1 VTHPLAG
8 FHPHVRAWFEAAFVA
23 PTDVQRKSWP
33 LIGAGHHALITAPTG
48 SGKTLTAFLWALDAL
63 VSGRYSPGATRVL
76 YVSPL
81 KALNN
86 DVQRNLVQPLEA
98 LRARF
103 TAAND
108 PLPPIRVQ
116 VRSGDT
122 SSSERQRML
131 RTPPEILITTPESLF
146 LLLTTARGRQAL
158 ASIETVI
165 LDEIHAVADNRR
177 GTVLMT
183 CLERLVQIAGNV
195 QRIALSATVN
205 PLDEIAAF
213 VAGRN
218 ERGEPRPIDIVV
230 GSDPKKIEFSVHFPE
245 HVRAAQDSGQKIW
258 SALTESFRGIIAANK
273 STLFFTNSRRLAER
287 ITLTINDAEGEPL
300 AYAHHGSLSREIRT
314 EVEARLKS
322 GAMRAIVATNSL
334 EMGIDIGSIDEVV
347 MIQSPPSITAALQR
361 IGRAGH
367 RVGDTS
373 KGTLFPTHAH
383 DFLEAAALAEC
394 IEARALE
401 PLVTLDNAL
410 DVLAQIIVSMTASET
425 WHLDTLY
432 DVLRRSYPYRSLPR
446 EQFDLVV
453 EMLAGRY
460 AGSRVRD
467 LKARVVF
474 DRIDQT
480 LRAAKGAVYALYNSG
495 GTIPDRGYYHLRHN
509 DTGALVGD
517 LDEEFV
523 WEAQVGQIFSLG
535 SQSWQIK
542 HITHNDV
549 LAVPA
554 AKTASGAPPFWLA
567 ESYNRSFFYSRR
579 IGEFLERAE
588 QRFERDETA
597 AFSTDLTQR
606 HGFDAAAAEELVA
619 YLDRQRAHTG
629 APLPHRRH
637 VLVEYVRSGPDGY
650 RGPDDEHQIVLHTGW
665 GGRVNRPYSLALAVA
680 WERAYGEIPE
690 LHVDNNTVV
699 IQTKSVT
706 DPARVIDLVRAEE
719 VDELLRGALEHSGFF
734 GARFRECAGRALLVT
749 RQRFNQ
755 RMPLWMSRQH
765 AKKLLTTVKQYTD
778 FPVLLETY
786 RTCLVDEFDMPALR
800 TVLAELADHEI
811 AVTEVA
817 TGTPSPFASNVAW
830 GQITRY
836 MYADDSPESAN
847 SSALSD
853 DLIRSAVFDAD
864 MRPRLNET
872 VVTSFV
878 AKRQRTAAGY
888 APADAVDL
896 GEWLKERVLI
906 PEPEWNE
913 LAARVGSSGDV
924 PVHWLARAERRWAVH
939 AELARVVTERL
950 LQESAAELADVAD
963 PREPTQLVAEFLMFY
978 GPLERA
984 VIGERLPLRAA
995 DLDLVLAELVDEGVL
1010 VAGHLLVANDTIH
1023 YCDADNLE
1031 ILLRMQRAARR
1042 NPLAPRSLSEMPD
1055 FLAQWQRFGSAATA
1069 AALGDTLD
1077 RLRGFAADVEVW
1089 LNDLV
1094 EARHTNVDPR
1104 LLDEVLGVDDF
1115 VWLGRGHEV
1124 ITVMPAED
1132 LALLDATAVVQ
1143 PLLAE
1148 AFKDRNA
1155 RYGFFQLAD
1164 AAGQPLATFSDALW
1178 ESVWTG
1184 GASADSFAA
1193 LRAGNTRHYRLDS
1206 LPPAPQPAAR
1216 HRSGVR
1222 RRTQG
1227 ANPGWPGNWFLLPA
1241 RADSDADPLSALE
1254 TAKDRARVLLDRY
1267 GVVCRELA
1275 NREGGVFRWTALF
1288 RALRIMELSGEIVAG
1303 LFFNSLS
1310 GPQFAVPAAV
1320 RQLERGGTTRSF
1332 WVNATDPIAPSGLG
1346 VDWPTL
1352 SLPQRR
1358 AGNYLAFHRG
1368 ALVLVVENYGR
1379 RLGFAND
1386 LDDNAFAS
1394 ATTLLTHLLAKRRK
1408 VTIDTINGA
1417 HAPDSPLIMRLA
1429 DVFDVAHDHRG
1440 VDLLFPATRI
1450 G

>member
-1 VTHPLAG
+1 MTGALVG
-8 FHPHVRAWFEAAFVA
+8 FHPHVRAWFEATFRA

-33 LIGAGHHALITAPTG
+33 AIAAGRHALITAPTG

-63 VSGRYSPGATRVL
+63 ATGRYAPGATRVL
-76 YVSPL
+76 YISPL

-86 DVQRNLVQPLEA
+86 DVQRNLLQPLEG

-103 TAAND
+103 AAAND
-108 PLPPIRVQ
+108 PFPPIRVL

-122 SSSERQRML
+122 PSGERQRML
-131 RTPPEILITTPESLF
+131 RTPPEILITTPESLT

-158 ASIETVI
+158 ASVETVI

-183 CLERLVQIAGNV
+183 CLERLVHIAGDV

-205 PLDEIAAF
+205 PLDDIAAF
-213 VAGRN
+213 VAGLD
-218 ERGEPRPIDIVV
+218 ERREPRPIDIVV
-230 GSDPKKIEFSVHFPE
+230 GTDPKKIDFTVRFPE
-245 HVRAAQDSGQKIW
+245 HVRAAQENGQKIW
-258 SALTESFRGIIAANK
+258 AALAESFKGIIAAND

-287 ITLTINDAEGEPL
+287 ITLTINDSQREPL

-334 EMGIDIGSIDEVV
+334 EMGIDVGSIDEVV

-383 DFLEAAALAEC
+383 DFVEAAALSEC
-394 IEARALE
+394 IETRALE
-401 PLVTLDNAL
+401 PLTTLDNAL

-425 WHLDTLY
+425 WRVDALFDL
-432 DVLRRSYPYRSLPR
+432 LRRSYPYRSLPR

-474 DRIDQT
+474 DRIDHT

-495 GTIPDRGYYHLRHN
+495 GTIPDRGYYHLRHL

-523 WEAQVGQIFSLG
+523 WEAIVGQIFSLG
-535 SQSWQIK
+535 SQHWQIK

-554 AKTASGAPPFWLA
+554 KTPSSAPPFWRA
-567 ESYNRSFFYSRR
+567 EGYNRSFFYSNH
-579 IGEFLERAE
+579 IGEFLERTEQLLEIGKHAE
-588 QRFERDETA
+588 
-597 AFSTDLTQR
+597 FSADLTQR
-606 HGFDAAAAEELVA
+606 HGFDAAAAQELIA
-619 YLDRQRAHTG
+619 YLDRQRTHTG

-637 VLVEYVRSGPDGY
+637 VLVEHVRSGPDGY
-650 RGPDDEHQIVLHTGW
+650 RAPDEEHQIVLHTGW
-665 GGRVNRPYSLALAVA
+665 GGRVNRPYALALSVA
-680 WERAYGEIPE
+680 WERTYGEVPE
-690 LHVDNNTVV
+690 LHVDNNAVV
-699 IQTKSVT
+699 IQTKAVA

-719 VDELLRGALEHSGFF
+719 VDQLLRSALEHSGFF

-755 RMPLWMSRQH
+755 RMPLWMSRLH
-765 AKKLLTTVKQYTD
+765 AKKLLTTVKQYAD

-800 TVLAELADHEI
+800 GVLAELADHEI
-811 AVTEVA
+811 AVTEVV
-817 TGTPSPFASNVAW
+817 TNTPSPFASNIAW

-836 MYADDSPESAN
+836 MYADDSPESAD

-853 DLIRSAVFDAD
+853 DLIRSAVFDAG
-864 MRPRLNET
+864 MRPRLSET
-872 VVTSFV
+872 VVASFV
-878 AKRQRTAAGY
+878 AKRQRTAPGY
-888 APADAVDL
+888 APVDAIDL

-906 PEPEWNE
+906 PEPEWRG
-913 LAARVGSSGDV
+913 LAAIVGGTDV
-924 PVHWLARAERRWAVH
+924 PVHWLAQAGRRWAVH
-939 AELARVVTERL
+939 PELARVVTERL
-950 LQESAAELADVAD
+950 LEESATELADVAD
-963 PREPTQLVAEFLMFY
+963 PRDRTQLVAEFLTFY

-984 VIGERLPLRAA
+984 AIGELLPLRGS
-995 DLDLVLAELVDEGVL
+995 DLDVVLAELVDEGAL
-1010 VAGHLLVANDTIH
+1010 VAGHLITASDATH

-1031 ILLRMQRAARR
+1031 ILLRLQRAARR
-1042 NPLAPRSLSEMPD
+1042 NPLEPRPLLDLPD
-1055 FLAQWQRFGSAATA
+1055 FFATWQRFGSASSA

-1077 RLRGFAADVEVW
+1077 RLRGVTADVEVW

-1094 EARHTNVDPR
+1094 EARHTNVDAR
-1104 LLDEVLGVDDF
+1104 LLDEVLAVDGF
-1115 VWLGRGHEV
+1115 VWLGRAREV
-1124 ITVMPAED
+1124 ITVMPMED
-1132 LALLDATAVVQ
+1132 LGLLDAPPVEPM
-1143 PLLAE
+1143 PLAA
-1148 AFKDRNA
+1148 AFKDRHA

-1164 AAGQPLATFSDALW
+1164 AAAESLATFSNTLW
-1178 ESVWTG
+1178 ENVWAGTVT
-1184 GASADSFAA
+1184 ADSFAA
-1193 LRAGNTRHYRLDS
+1193 LRAGNTRQYRLDT
-1206 LPPAPQPAAR
+1206 LPPAPQPAGR
-1216 HRSGVR
+1216 HRSGAR
-1222 RRTQG
+1222 RRGPG
-1227 ANPGWPGNWFLLPA
+1227 ASPGWPGNWFLLPG
-1241 RADSDADPLSALE
+1241 RTDNADVDALSSLE
-1254 TAKDRARVLLDRY
+1254 AAKDRARILLDRY
-1267 GVVCRELA
+1267 GVVCREFA
-1275 NREGGVFRWTALF
+1275 NREGGPFRWAALF
-1288 RALRIMELSGEIVAG
+1288 RALRIMELSGEVVAG
-1303 LFFNSLS
+1303 LFFNGLS

-1320 RQLERGGTTRSF
+1320 RQLERGRTAASF
-1332 WVNATDPIAPSGLG
+1332 WVNATDPIAPCGLG
-1346 VDWPTL
+1346 IEWPTL
-1352 SLPQRR
+1352 VLPQRR
-1358 AGNYLAFHRG
+1358 ASNYLAFHRG
-1368 ALVLVVENYGR
+1368 VLVLVVENYGR
-1379 RLGFAND
+1379 RLSFGND

-1394 ATTLLTHLLAKRRK
+1394 ATALLTHLLAKRRK
-1408 VTIDTINGA
+1408 ITIDSIDGA
-1417 HAPDSPLIMRLA
+1417 NSADSPLLMRLA
-1429 DVFDVAHDHRG
+1429 DVFDVARDHRG
-1440 VDLLFPATRI
+1440 VDLLFPAQRI